1 MKKQPITHKLRG
13 VIENLESICGL
24 ERVHF
29 GKSQGSS
36 YKVGYEYVTT
46 KGVKSSAVYLYNLPE
61 IERGKIP
68 RVGISFNFFKN
79 AHGYQDRFLP
89 MEEQT
94 VRFSYCLDSEKK
106 DKDVMITDPFYIEEA
121 KEIMRTI
128 SRSLKGNEITSEA
141 IVKAFEEI
149 AFNFVPN
156 NESEGIESVEKELEA
171 PRSKFKEIEEQAITS
186 SETLKDSTETLKTR
200 VRESEEQKI
209 VLEFQEKL
217 KKARENLTLREREIR
232 KELELNE
239 KEKADKDSR
248 FRLDQAKREWK
259 ELVKNTMQKF
269 GLTLRHYDSL
279 VKHK

>member
-1 MKKQPITHKLRG
+1 MKQQPITQKLRG

-29 GKSQGSS
+29 GKSEGSS
-36 YKVGYEYVTT
+36 YKIGYEYVTT

-61 IERGKIP
+61 IERGKTP

-89 MEEQT
+89 LDEQT
-94 VRFSYCLDSEKK
+94 VRLSYCLDSEKK
-106 DKDVMITDPFYIEEA
+106 DKEVMITEPLYIEEA
-121 KEIMRTI
+121 KEIIRTI

-149 AFNFVPN
+149 AFKFVPN

-171 PRSKFKEIEEQAITS
+171 PRSKFKEIEEQATTS
-186 SETLKDSTETLKTR
+186 AETLKETTETLKTR

-209 VLEFQEKL
+209 VLELQEKL
-217 KKARENLTLREREIR
+217 KKARENLTFREREIR
-232 KELELNE
+232 KELELDE
-239 KEKADKDSR
+239 KEKANKDSR

-259 ELVKNTMQKF
+259 KLVKDTMQKF